1 MFNNIKELIYILKEK
16 KRYKKLKN
24 CSIPYP
30 FFDKKRNIFEWVQF
44 SKENNSFITN
54 GSIQDALSDIGK
66 NGIIYHYKLNS
77 YNYDK
82 QKYTTDISHGHT
94 FNDVINALYDYPES
108 FEIPNEYINEYSNQE
123 LKYIKS
129 LKEYFKLIN
138 LKDIKY
144 NKDIEELDN
153 KRSKIY
159 NKKHKSLKDYIF
171 INHTY
176 SKCWNKLNEKDKLN
190 RYNNQKA
197 LEFYSYHQI
206 CTKTDKVAEAIIN
219 GKKDYKLYVKHPF
232 SAPILNEKFLVL
244 NSKHEY
250 TGIVKVIK
258 EEYIKF
264 KDLKEDMVDYKLA
277 GFKNFKEYKNSLY
290 NDFKDE
296 CNAYDEEF
304 NDESLIIYVKLE
316 VVEKFN

>member
-1 MFNNIKELIYILKEK
+1 MFNNIKELIYILREK

-24 CSIPYP
+24 CNIPYP

-54 GSIQDALSDIGK
+54 GNIQDALNEMVTTGL
-66 NGIIYHYKLNS
+66 IYHYKLNS

-82 QKYTTDISHGHT
+82 QKYTKDISHGHN
-94 FNDVINALYDYPES
+94 FNDVISALYDYPES
-108 FEIPNEYINEYSNQE
+108 FEIPNEYINEYSDQE
-123 LKYIKS
+123 LKYIKN

-144 NKDIEELDN
+144 NKEIEKLDN
-153 KRSKIY
+153 KWSKIY

-176 SKCWNKLNEKDKLN
+176 SKSWNKLNEIDKLN

-197 LEFYSYHQI
+197 LEYSKYQ
-206 CTKTDKVAEAIIN
+206 TLYVNNNTSSAILN
-219 GKKDYKLYVKHPF
+219 NKKDYIIFLKHSFTESRLNKKLLIVNDDYK
-232 SAPILNEKFLVL
+232 
-244 NSKHEY
+244 Y
-250 TGIVKVIK
+250 TGIIEIVSEK
-258 EEYIKF
+258 EIKF

-304 NDESLIIYVKLE
+304 NNESLIIYVKLE